1 MLIISSPLVNWAAYE
16 LGLSLQMGDLTG
28 NPHPFGQI
36 PSLTDDDDVVVF
48 ESGAILLYLHSIK
61 DSDEHLTTKSQ
72 DAQIFS
78 WVSWANASLDPIC
91 FLETP
96 EGKV

>member
-1 MLIISSPLVNWAAYE
+1 
-16 LGLSLQMGDLTG
+16 MGNLAM

-36 PSLTDDDDVVVF
+36 PSLTDDDDVTVF
-48 ESGAILLYLHSIK
+48 ESGAILLYLNAK
-61 DSDEHLTTKSQ
+61 KEQALTKSQ
-72 DAQIFS
+72 EAQVMS
-78 WVSWANASLDPIC
+78 WVSWANASLDPVC